1 MKAREEIRE
10 NHKMRHNIWKKY
22 LKIICSWILI
32 FSICG
37 LSLNVVVEASDTDRE
52 MKPVSEQQSET
63 EETIDIGEQSETE
76 DSADQITDL
85 NAPEQMSVQS
95 LEEELLA
102 VAENG
107 EEASTNRV
115 EYVDVNGN
123 PITGA
128 PSVIQFGAIADHKE
142 LSIEGRHFEFKSAKV
157 DGKNCVYIGKY
168 NGTIY
173 YSTDGVIAI
182 KMDDTQKL
190 TMMYQEYHL
199 VSIKEVVPDSCTPGT
214 ITKKMAALMR
224 RLIYRI
230 RFV

>member
-1 MKAREEIRE
+1 
-10 NHKMRHNIWKKY
+10 MRHNIWKKY
-22 LKIICSWILI
+22 IKILCSWILI
-32 FSICG
+32 LSICF
-37 LSLNVVVEASDTDRE
+37 LSLNVVVEASDTDME

-85 NAPEQMSVQS
+85 DAPEQMSVQS

-115 EYVDVNGN
+115 AYVDVNGN
-123 PITGA
+123 LIAGA
-128 PSVIQFGAIADHKE
+128 PSVIKFGAIADHKD

-168 NGTIY
+168 NDTIY

-182 KMDDTQKL
+182 KLEDTQKL

>member
-1 MKAREEIRE
+1 
-10 NHKMRHNIWKKY
+10 MRHNIWKKY
-22 LKIICSWILI
+22 LNILCSWILI
-32 FSICG
+32 LSICF

>member
-1 MKAREEIRE
+1 M
-10 NHKMRHNIWKKY
+10 
-22 LKIICSWILI
+22 IL
-32 FSICG
+32 SICF

-214 ITKKMAALMR
+214 ITKKKWQP
-224 RLIYRI
+224 
-230 RFV
+230 

>member
-1 MKAREEIRE
+1 MEKI
-10 NHKMRHNIWKKY
+10 
-22 LKIICSWILI
+22 LKNFMFLVLIL
-32 FSICG
+32 SICF

-214 ITKKMAALMR
+214 ITKKKWQP
-224 RLIYRI
+224 
-230 RFV
+230 

>member
-1 MKAREEIRE
+1 
-10 NHKMRHNIWKKY
+10 MRHNIWKKY
-22 LKIICSWILI
+22 LKILCSWILI
-32 FSICG
+32 LSICF
-37 LSLNVVVEASDTDRE
+37 LSLHVVVEASDTDRE

-63 EETIDIGEQSETE
+63 EETIDIGEQSE
-76 DSADQITDL
+76 TDL

>member
-1 MKAREEIRE
+1 
-10 NHKMRHNIWKKY
+10 MRHNIWKKY
-22 LKIICSWILI
+22 IKILCSWILI
-32 FSICG
+32 LSICF
-37 LSLNVVVEASDTDRE
+37 LSLNVVVEASDTDME

-85 NAPEQMSVQS
+85 DAPEQMSVQS

-115 EYVDVNGN
+115 AYVDVNGN
-123 PITGA
+123 LIAGA
-128 PSVIQFGAIADHKE
+128 PSVIKFGAIADHKD

-168 NGTIY
+168 NDTIY
-173 YSTDGVIAI
+173 YSTD
-182 KMDDTQKL
+182 
-190 TMMYQEYHL
+190 
-199 VSIKEVVPDSCTPGT
+199 VS
-214 ITKKMAALMR
+214 
-224 RLIYRI
+224 
-230 RFV
+230 

>member
-1 MKAREEIRE
+1 
-10 NHKMRHNIWKKY
+10 MRHNIWKIY
-22 LKIICSWILI
+22 LKILCSWILI
-32 FSICG
+32 LSICF

-214 ITKKMAALMR
+214 ITKKKWQP
-224 RLIYRI
+224 
-230 RFV
+230 